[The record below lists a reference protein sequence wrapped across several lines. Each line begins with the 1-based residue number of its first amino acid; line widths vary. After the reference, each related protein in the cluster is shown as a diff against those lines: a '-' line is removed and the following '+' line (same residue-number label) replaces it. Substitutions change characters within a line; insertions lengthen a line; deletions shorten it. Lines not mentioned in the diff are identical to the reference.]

1 MTTNQE
7 PEKRSINIRSGNY
20 NESIQGDYI
29 QGDLI
34 TGSVI
39 YLNKSLFQISD
50 LLGRRTSDVAKSTT
64 QEEYKQRKVLLNK
77 VKNYWIEGVLEKSL
91 HSRVM
96 ISLGLEERLDAVEHL
111 GIEELP
117 DKSGQALPTEVGVTD
132 VFTQMGEG
140 RTLLILGEPGA
151 GKTTTLLTLTKH
163 LITRTQEDLS
173 RPIPVVFNLSSW
185 ASKRQNIAD
194 WLVQELNRQYKV
206 SKSLAKLWIKEQQ
219 LLLTLDGL
227 DEVKSEYREDCVQA
241 LNQFMQK
248 HGQTE
253 MVVCSRIQD
262 YNALSTRLQ
271 LQGAI
276 CVQSL
281 TDEQINQYLNSAGNQ
296 LQALRTLLE
305 RDTALQEL
313 AKSPLTLSVMTLAY
327 EGKLFED
334 LPQTNSIEEHRRHLF
349 NTYIETMFSRKQAKQ
364 KYPKEQAMRWL
375 IWLAKRLSQTS
386 QTMFLIEGLQP
397 TWFQTKTQKILYRI
411 GSFLIGGLL
420 GGLIGALIGF
430 LNQSKSL
437 QLSLLIGVAIGG
449 LSLLW
454 QMTEIK
460 TVETLRWSWQ
470 EARKFLINGLLNGL
484 PLAVIVGLVLR
495 LFKSDLDVQRL
506 VLIYWLIDALILGL
520 LGGLR
525 GPEIERKTSPNQ
537 GISNSGRNAL
547 IIGAIGGLIGILIG
561 QLSGKPNWVLLGL
574 DFGLIFGLIFG
585 GGKACIQH
593 FTLRFILYSKGYI
606 PKNYA
611 HFLDYGTERI
621 FLQKVGGGYIFVHRM
636 LLEHFAEMGSVPV
649 QSTTVPNLQFIDRN
663 NAPTKPDLTNVG
675 NSASQSPTPVQNH
688 IVCTNCGNNNPVNYK
703 FCSKCG
709 TPLIKRRC

>member
-7 PEKRSINIRSGNY
+7 PYNRRINIKSGNY

-29 QGDLI
+29 QGDFI
-34 TGSVI
+34 QGSVI
-39 YLNKSLFQISD
+39 YVNKSLFQISD
-50 LLGRRTSDVAKSTT
+50 FLGRRTSDVAKPAT

-91 HSRVM
+91 HTRVM
-96 ISLGLEERLDAVEHL
+96 ISLGLEERLDAVEHF

-117 DKSGQALPTEVGVTD
+117 DKSGQALPTGVGVTD
-132 VFTQMGEG
+132 IFTRMGEG

-163 LITRTQEDLS
+163 LITRTEEDLS

-185 ASKRQNIAD
+185 ANKRQNIAD

-206 SKSLAKLWIKEQQ
+206 SKSLAKAWIKKQQ

-241 LNQFMQK
+241 LNEFMQK

-253 MVVCSRIQD
+253 IVVCSRIQD

-281 TDEQINQYLNSAGNQ
+281 TDEQIKQYLNSAGNQ
-296 LQALRTLLE
+296 LEALRTLLE
-305 RDTALQEL
+305 KDTALQEL

-327 EGKLFED
+327 EGKLVED

-349 NTYIETMFSRKQAKQ
+349 NTYIETMFSRKEAKQ
-364 KYPKEQAMRWL
+364 KYPKEQATRWL

-397 TWFQTKTQKILYRI
+397 TWFQTKTEKILYRI

-420 GGLIGALIGF
+420 GGLIGGLIGF
-430 LNQSKSL
+430 LDQSKSF
-437 QLSLLIGVAIGG
+437 QLSLLIGVPIGG

-460 TVETLRWSWQ
+460 TVETLKLWSWQ
-470 EARKFLINGLLNGL
+470 EARKLLINGLVVTL
-484 PLAVIVGLVLR
+484 PLGLIVGLLNG
-495 LFKSDLDVQRL
+495 KDLQARVFL
-506 VLIYWLIDALILGL
+506 GVIYWLIAELILGL

-537 GISNSGRNAL
+537 GIWNSGRNAL
-547 IIGAIGGLIGILIG
+547 IIGLIGGLIGLLIG
-561 QLSGKPNWVLLGL
+561 KLSGKPNWVLLGL

-606 PKNYA
+606 PSNYA

-636 LLEHFAEMGSVPV
+636 LLEHFAQMASVSV
-649 QSTTVPNLQFIDRN
+649 QSTTVPIPQSIDRN
-663 NAPTKPDLTNVG
+663 NAPNEPNLTNIG
-675 NSASQSPTPVQNH
+675 NSASQPQTQVQNH
-688 IVCTNCGNNNPVNYK
+688 LVCTNCGNNNPSNFK

-709 TPLIKRRC
+709 TPLVKPSI

>member
-7 PEKRSINIRSGNY
+7 PDNRSINIGSGNY
-20 NESIQGDYI
+20 NESIEGDYI
-29 QGDLI
+29 QGDFI
-34 TGSVI
+34 QGSVI
-39 YLNKSLFQISD
+39 YVNKSLFQISD
-50 LLGRRTSDVAKSTT
+50 FLGRRTSDVAKPAT

-96 ISLGLEERLDAVEHL
+96 VELSLEERLDAVEHL
-111 GIEELP
+111 GIDELP
-117 DKSGQALPTEVGVTD
+117 DKSGQALPTGVGVTD
-132 VFTQMGEG
+132 VFNRMGEG

-163 LITRTQEDLS
+163 LITRTEQDLS

-194 WLVQELNRQYKV
+194 WVVQELNRQYKV
-206 SKSLAKLWIKEQQ
+206 SKSLAKTWIKEQQ

-241 LNQFMQK
+241 LNEFMQK

-253 MVVCSRIQD
+253 IIVCSRIQD

-281 TDEQINQYLNSAGNQ
+281 TDEQIKQYLNSAGNQ
-296 LQALRTLLE
+296 LEALRTLLE
-305 RDTALQEL
+305 KDTALQEL

-327 EGKLFED
+327 EGKLVED
-334 LPQTNSIEEHRRHLF
+334 LPQIDSIEEHRRHLF
-349 NTYIETMFSRKQAKQ
+349 NTYIETMFSRKEAKQ

-420 GGLIGALIGF
+420 GGLIGGLIG
-430 LNQSKSL
+430 LLDQSKFV
-437 QLSLLIGVAIGG
+437 QLSLQIGVPIGG
-449 LSLLW
+449 LSLLL

-460 TVETLRWSWQ
+460 TVETLKLWSWQ
-470 EARKFLINGLLNGL
+470 EAKKLLMNGLVVTLPLGLIVGLLNGKNL
-484 PLAVIVGLVLR
+484 ELK
-495 LFKSDLDVQRL
+495 LFLGV
-506 VLIYWLIDALILGL
+506 IYWLIAELILGL

-547 IIGAIGGLIGILIG
+547 IIGLIGGLIGAFIG

-593 FTLRFILYSKGYI
+593 FTLRFILDSKGYI
-606 PKNYA
+606 PRNYA

-621 FLQKVGGGYIFVHRM
+621 FLQKVGGGYIFIHRM
-636 LLEHFAEMGSVPV
+636 LQEHFAQMVSVPV
-649 QSTTVPNLQFIDRN
+649 KSTTVPNLQFIDRN

-675 NSASQSPTPVQNH
+675 NSASQPQTPVQNH
-688 IVCTNCGNNNPVNYK
+688 LVCTNCGNNNPVNYK

-709 TPLIKRRC
+709 TQLIKPSI

>member
-1 MTTNQE
+1 MTNNKE
-7 PEKRSINIRSGNY
+7 SANRNINIRTGNY
-20 NESIQGDYI
+20 NESIEGDYI

-34 TGSVI
+34 HGSVI
-39 YLNKSLFQISD
+39 YVNKSLFQISD
-50 LLGRRTSDVAKSTT
+50 FLGRRASDVAKPST
-64 QEEYKQRKVLLNK
+64 QEEYRQRKVLLNK

-91 HSRVM
+91 HTRVM
-96 ISLGLEERLDAVEHL
+96 IELGLEERLDAVEHL

-117 DKSGQALPTEVGVTD
+117 DKSGQALPTGVGVTD
-132 VFTQMGEG
+132 VFNRMGEG

-163 LITRTQEDLS
+163 LITRTEEDLS

-185 ASKRQNIAD
+185 ATKRENIAD

-206 SKSLAKLWIKEQQ
+206 SKSLGKTWIKEQQ

-227 DEVKSEYREDCVQA
+227 DEVKSEYREACVQA

-253 MVVCSRIQD
+253 IIVCSRIQD
-262 YNALSTRLQ
+262 YKALSTRLQ

-296 LQALRTLLE
+296 LEALRTLLE
-305 RDTALQEL
+305 KDTALQEL

-327 EGKLFED
+327 KGKLVED
-334 LPQTNSIEEHRRHLF
+334 LPQIDSIEEHRRHLF
-349 NTYIETMFSRKQAKQ
+349 NTYIETMFSRKEAKQ
-364 KYPKEQAMRWL
+364 KYPKEQTMRWL

-411 GSFLIGGLL
+411 GSFLIGGLF

-430 LNQSKSL
+430 IDQSKFV
-437 QLSLLIGVAIGG
+437 QLSLQIGLPIGG

-460 TVETLRWSWQ
+460 TVETLKLWSWQ
-470 EARKFLINGLLNGL
+470 EAKKLLINGLVVTL
-484 PLAVIVGLVLR
+484 PLGLIVGLLNG
-495 LFKSDLDVQRL
+495 KDLGLKVFL
-506 VLIYWLIDALILGL
+506 GVIYWLIAELILGL

-547 IIGAIGGLIGILIG
+547 IIGGIGGLIGILIG
-561 QLSGKPNWVLLGL
+561 LLSGKPNWVLLGL

-621 FLQKVGGGYIFVHRM
+621 FLQTVGGGYIFVHRM
-636 LLEHFAEMGSVPV
+636 LLEHFAQM
-649 QSTTVPNLQFIDRN
+649 
-663 NAPTKPDLTNVG
+663 
-675 NSASQSPTPVQNH
+675 
-688 IVCTNCGNNNPVNYK
+688 
-703 FCSKCG
+703 
-709 TPLIKRRC
+709 

>member
-7 PEKRSINIRSGNY
+7 PDNRSINIGSGNY

-29 QGDLI
+29 QGDFI
-34 TGSVI
+34 QGSVI
-39 YLNKSLFQISD
+39 YVNKSLFQISD
-50 LLGRRTSDVAKSTT
+50 LLGRRTSDVAKPAT

-91 HSRVM
+91 HTRVM

-111 GIEELP
+111 GIDELP
-117 DKSGQALPTEVGVTD
+117 DKSGQALPTGVGVTD
-132 VFTQMGEG
+132 VFNQMGEG

-163 LITRTQEDLS
+163 LITRTEQDLS

-194 WLVQELNRQYKV
+194 WVVQELNRQYKV
-206 SKSLAKLWIKEQQ
+206 SKSLAKAWIKKQQ

-241 LNQFMQK
+241 LNEFMQK

-253 MVVCSRIQD
+253 IVVCSRIQD

-281 TDEQINQYLNSAGNQ
+281 TDEQIKQYLNSAGNQ
-296 LQALRTLLE
+296 LEALRTLLE
-305 RDTALQEL
+305 KDTALQEL

-327 EGKLFED
+327 EGKLVED

-349 NTYIETMFSRKQAKQ
+349 NTYIETMFSRKEAKQ
-364 KYPKEQAMRWL
+364 KYPKEQATRWL

-397 TWFQTKTQKILYRI
+397 TCFQTKTQKILYRI

-420 GGLIGALIGF
+420 GGLIGALIG
-430 LNQSKSL
+430 LLDQSKSFE
-437 QLSLLIGVAIGG
+437 LSLLIGVPIGG
-449 LSLLW
+449 LSLLL

-460 TVETLRWSWQ
+460 TVETLKLWSWQ
-470 EARKFLINGLLNGL
+470 EARKLLINGLVVTL
-484 PLAVIVGLVLR
+484 PLGLIVGLLNKGNLLLGV
-495 LFKSDLDVQRL
+495 
-506 VLIYWLIDALILGL
+506 IYWLIAELILGL

-525 GPEIERKTSPNQ
+525 GLEIQRKTSPNQ

-547 IIGAIGGLIGILIG
+547 IVGLIGGLIGLLIG

-593 FTLRFILYSKGYI
+593 FTLRFILYTKGYI
-606 PKNYA
+606 PSNYA

-636 LLEHFAEMGSVPV
+636 LLEHFAQMASVSV
-649 QSTTVPNLQFIDRN
+649 QSTIAPIPQSIDRN

-675 NSASQSPTPVQNH
+675 NSASQPPTPVQNH
-688 IVCTNCGNNNPVNYK
+688 LVCTNCGNNNPSNFK

-709 TPLIKRRC
+709 IPLIKPSI

>member
-7 PEKRSINIRSGNY
+7 PENRSLNIRSGNY
-20 NESIQGDYI
+20 NESIEGDYI

-34 TGSVI
+34 SGSVI
-39 YLNKSLFQISD
+39 YVNKSLFQISD
-50 LLGRRTSDVAKSTT
+50 LLGRRISDVAKPAT

-91 HSRVM
+91 HSKVM
-96 ISLGLEERLDAVEHL
+96 ISLGLEERLDAVERF

-117 DKSGQALPTEVGVTD
+117 DKSGQALPTGVGVTD
-132 VFTQMGEG
+132 VFNRMGEG

-185 ASKRQNIAD
+185 ASKQQNIAD

-219 LLLTLDGL
+219 LLLMLDGL
-227 DEVKSEYREDCVQA
+227 DEVKSEYQEACVQA

-262 YNALSTRLQ
+262 YKALSTRLQ

-281 TDEQINQYLNSAGNQ
+281 TDEQIKQYLNSAGNQ
-296 LQALRTLLE
+296 LEALRTLLE
-305 RDTALQEL
+305 KDTALQEL

-327 EGKLFED
+327 EGKLVED
-334 LPQTNSIEEHRRHLF
+334 LPQIDSIEEHRRHLF

-420 GGLIGALIGF
+420 GGLIGALIG
-430 LNQSKSL
+430 LLVDQSKSF
-437 QLSLLIGVAIGG
+437 QLSWQIGVPIGG
-449 LSLLW
+449 LSLLS

-460 TVETLRWSWQ
+460 TVETLKLWSWQ
-470 EARKFLINGLLNGL
+470 EAKKLLINGLVVTL
-484 PLAVIVGLVLR
+484 PLGLIVGLLNG
-495 LFKSDLDVQRL
+495 KDLGLKVFL
-506 VLIYWLIDALILGL
+506 GLIYWLIAELILGL

-547 IIGAIGGLIGILIG
+547 IIGLIGGLIGAFIG

-574 DFGLIFGLIFG
+574 EFGLIFGLIFG

-593 FTLRFILYSKGYI
+593 FTLRFILDSKGYI
-606 PKNYA
+606 PRNYA

-636 LLEHFAEMGSVPV
+636 LLEHFAQM
-649 QSTTVPNLQFIDRN
+649 
-663 NAPTKPDLTNVG
+663 
-675 NSASQSPTPVQNH
+675 
-688 IVCTNCGNNNPVNYK
+688 
-703 FCSKCG
+703 
-709 TPLIKRRC
+709 